1 MMKNKKEVEKWYT
14 DTDELHNNTWWDN
27 FVNQIKYEEKMKEN
41 GIINPNDDIVDA
53 VVCGLNTLT
62 SDSVDSLDDLLEA
75 NRKTIIDSLS
85 IPSTFFDGIDSTGV
99 ANIHIPSS
107 ILQPSVPPINSVY
120 IPSRHQK
127 TFGAVTSVSV
137 NGSYTKFP
145 QTYIKTYEGVY
156 LYKGFIMDPNG
167 NGSNNIICKLNDD
180 IDIEIPNED
189 IILRSNDLWDMCN
202 GFIIIEKDPNG
213 MISIYDRF
221 HKSERHAFIRNFG
234 DLLLVGNKNIRAFG
248 LYRKDFSQWG
258 WNEDDV
264 IAELDYNFPID
275 ENSLYLTDYD
285 DTKW

>member
-1 MMKNKKEVEKWYT
+1 MMKNKEEVEKWYT
-14 DTDELHNNTWWDN
+14 DTDEVHNNTWWDN
-27 FVNQIKYEEKMKEN
+27 FVNQIKYEEKKKEN

-53 VVCGLNTLT
+53 VACGLNTLT

-75 NRKTIIDSLS
+75 NRKTIMDSLS
-85 IPSTFFDGIDSTGV
+85 KPSALFDGVDSNGLVNINTPTGVVNIPS
-99 ANIHIPSS
+99 N
-107 ILQPSVPPINSVY
+107 ILQPINSVY
-120 IPSRHQK
+120 IPSRHQGK
-127 TFGAVTSVSV
+127 STII

-145 QTYIKTYEGVY
+145 QTYIKTSEGVY
-156 LYKGFIMDPNG
+156 LYKGLTMDLNSK
-167 NGSNNIICKLNDD
+167 GSNNIICKLNDD
-180 IDIEIPNED
+180 IDIEIPYED
-189 IILRSNDLWDMCN
+189 VILRSNDLWDMCN

-264 IAELDYNFPID
+264 IAELDYKFPID

-285 DTKW
+285 DIKW